1 MQANFDEARQSQ
13 LPAVELL
20 INMGYTYLSSEAL
33 KKQRREDNGK
43 FILKDIAFES
53 LKRINHFEYKSETY
67 PFSDKNIWDGIEE
80 LENIQV
86 HGLQDTAKE
95 VYHLIMTEGGK
106 TFPVTI
112 DGQKSSQ
119 NFRFIDFKNPQ
130 NNRFYVAVEVP
141 VGGKSKDIRP
151 DIVCY
156 INGIPF
162 VVIENKKSGIEVKES
177 LKQMNRNQK
186 PEYSPK
192 FFVYPQLLIG
202 TNVEKCLY
210 GTTGT
215 LTKFYAAWKEKSVK
229 TNGNSSLDEAIQKHI
244 HTHIDS
250 EIYKTLCADLNGA
263 TRYHKQLTDRLT
275 TTQDRTLY
283 CLLRPERLLDL
294 TRHYML
300 FDGGAKK
307 IARYQQ
313 YFAIQKML
321 KRIQQPVET
330 RCTVSLTENFKRQGG
345 IVWHTQGSGK
355 SLTMVL
361 FVKALIENHD
371 IKNPRILIITDRVDL
386 DRQISNTFKNC
397 NLKKEVIKAKSGH
410 HLFKLIEE
418 KNPAVITSLV
428 HKFDSLSK
436 KRGSFTDND
445 PNIFVLIDEAHRTQ
459 YGMASEEMRRII
471 PNACFIGFTG
481 TPLLKKDKT
490 QNRFGGFIDKYTID
504 DALEDGI
511 ILPLIYQGRYADLDQ
526 NKEKVDQ
533 RVERIKNHLKETIN
547 NRTDISEKQKQK
559 NIQDSLRELQRFINK
574 KVIKNNPHRITE
586 IAYDIEDHFRTYF
599 QGTGLKAQLVAPSKY
614 SALLFQQIFEDGQ
627 RLRTAV
633 VISETQKYEEET
645 DSHKR
650 EVSDFLKKI
659 SSDYKDLESY
669 EKAVTESFKND
680 PDGIEILIV
689 VDKLL
694 TGFDAPRNTVL
705 YLTKDLKDHN
715 LLQAIARVN
724 RLYEN
729 KEKPK
734 TTGFIIDYSENARN
748 IQSAME
754 LFGNFDTEDMKR
766 TLIDTTQKISE
777 LEQAYANLEGHFKTV
792 KNKKDP
798 ERYLEFLGTEQEGEQ
813 RRNDFYRLFNDF
825 VRNLDECMS
834 LPNFSARFAHLDTYK
849 SELKRYMELRKNTL
863 VRFAEKQ
870 DLTEYKRQLTKILDE
885 YIDAAKVEILTE
897 EFDINDSKALALALN
912 SFVSTKSKAE
922 AIASQMQRTI
932 TEKVNTDPEFYRRFS
947 DKIQDILKKMR
958 EGKMADIE
966 ALKQLKETREK
977 LLNKEDD
984 ELPIILKTAN
994 GADIFYRNL
1003 KNKFLN
1009 LGLTEEQICKIIL
1022 DIFNILK
1029 QETRIDWHKQIDTQ
1043 RAIKGKVDDY
1053 LYDEVK
1059 LGMNLNL
1066 SHEELASMLDLILT
1080 LALENYELF

>member
-20 INMGYTYLSSEAL
+20 INMGYTYLSCEEL
-33 KKQRREDNGK
+33 KKQRREENGK
-43 FILKDIAFES
+43 FILKNIAFES
-53 LKRINHFEYKSETY
+53 LKKINHFEYKGEIY
-67 PFSDKNIWDGIEE
+67 PFSDKNVWDAIEE

-106 TFPVTI
+106 TFPVMI
-112 DGQKSSQ
+112 DGKPSSQ
-119 NFRFIDFKNPQ
+119 NFRFIDFQNPKN
-130 NNRFYVAVEVP
+130 NSFHVAVEVP
-141 VGGKSKDIRP
+141 VNGKNENIRP

-156 INGIPF
+156 VNGIPF
-162 VVIENKKSGIEVKES
+162 VVIENKKSGTEVKDA
-177 LKQMNRNQK
+177 LNQMNRNQK

-202 TNVEKCLY
+202 TNVEECLY

-215 LTKFYAAWKEKSVK
+215 PTKFYASWKEKE
-229 TNGNSSLDEAIQKHI
+229 TDLDVLDTEIQKHI

-250 EIYKTLCADLNGA
+250 EIYRIMCTDMNGVTLNH
-263 TRYHKQLTDRLT
+263 RQLTDRLT
-275 TTQDRTLY
+275 TKQDRTLY
-283 CLLRPERLLDL
+283 CILRPDRLLNL
-294 TRHYML
+294 TRYFML
-300 FDGGAKK
+300 FDGGTKK

-313 YFAIQKML
+313 YFAISKML
-321 KRIQQPVET
+321 KR
-330 RCTVSLTENFKRQGG
+330 VSLKEKGVEGEKRQGG

-361 FVKALIENHD
+361 FVKALIENPEL
-371 IKNPRILIITDRVDL
+371 INPRILIITDRVDL

-397 NLKKEVIKAKSGH
+397 NLKKDVIKTKNGNQ
-410 HLFKLIEE
+410 LLKLLKE

-436 KRGSFTDND
+436 KRGSFADKD
-445 PNIFVLIDEAHRTQ
+445 ENIFVLIDEAHRTQ
-459 YGMASEEMRRII
+459 YGMASEEMRRMI

-481 TPLLKKDKT
+481 TPLLKNDKSH
-490 QNRFGGFIDKYTID
+490 NRFGGFIDKYTID

-511 ILPLIYQGRYADLDQ
+511 VLPLIYEGRYTELNQ
-526 NKEKVDQ
+526 NKEKVD
-533 RVERIKNHLKETIN
+533 RHVERITAGL
-547 NRTDISEKQKQK
+547 DP
-559 NIQDSLRELQRFINK
+559 DSVKDLQRFINQ

-586 IAYDIEDHFRTYF
+586 IAYDIEDHFRSYF

-614 SALLFQQIFEDGQ
+614 SALLFQKVFEEGQ

-633 VISETQKYEEET
+633 VISEAQAHDDET

-650 EVSDFLKKI
+650 EVSDFLKKK
-659 SSDYKDLESY
+659 SSDYRDLESY

-729 KEKPK
+729 KDKPK
-734 TTGFIIDYSENARN
+734 TAGFIIDYSENAQN
-748 IQSAME
+748 IKSAME
-754 LFGNFDTEDMKR
+754 LFGNFDEEDVKG

-777 LEQAYANLEGHFKTV
+777 LEQAYSNLEGHFKTV
-792 KNKKDP
+792 KNKKDT
-798 ERYLEFLGTEQEGEQ
+798 ESYLEFLGTEEAGEQ
-813 RRNDFYRLFNDF
+813 RRNDFYSLFNAF
-825 VRNLDECMS
+825 IRNLDECMS
-834 LPNFSARFAHLDTYK
+834 LPDFSARFLHIDTYK
-849 SELKRYMELRKNTL
+849 LELKRYAELRKSSQIK
-863 VRFAEKQ
+863 FADRK
-870 DLTEYKRQLTKILDE
+870 DLSEYKKQLVKILDE
-885 YIDAAKVEILTE
+885 YIDADKVELLTE
-897 EFDINDSKALALALN
+897 PININDSEAFEQALETLG
-912 SFVSTKSKAE
+912 TPKSKAE

-932 TEKVNTDPEFYRRFS
+932 TEKADTDPEFYRRFS

-966 ALKQLKETREK
+966 ALKRLREAREK
-977 LLNKEDD
+977 MVNKEDD
-984 ELPIILKTAN
+984 QLPEILQNAK

-1003 KNKFLN
+1003 KDRFVA
-1009 LGLTEEQICKIIL
+1009 LGLNDEQVCKIIL
-1022 DIFNILK
+1022 DVFGILK
-1029 QETRIDWHKQIDTQ
+1029 KETIIDWHKQSDTQ
-1043 RAIKGKVDDY
+1043 RIIKNKIDDY

-1059 LGMNLNL
+1059 LNMDLDL
-1066 SHEELASMLDLILT
+1066 THEELASILDLVIS
-1080 LALENYELF
+1080 LALENHELF

>member
-20 INMGYTYLSSEAL
+20 INMGYTYLSCAEL

-53 LKRINHFEYKSETY
+53 LKKINHFEYKGETY
-67 PFSDKNIWDGIEE
+67 PFSDKNVWDAIEE

-86 HGLQDTAKE
+86 QGLQDTARE
-95 VYHLIMTEGGK
+95 VYHLIMTDGGK

-119 NFRFIDFKNPQ
+119 NFRFIDFQNPR
-130 NNRFYVAVEVP
+130 NNSFHVAVEVP
-141 VGGKSKDIRP
+141 VSGKRENIRP

-156 INGIPF
+156 VNGIPF
-162 VVIENKKSGIEVKES
+162 VVIENKKSGTEVTDS
-177 LKQMNRNQK
+177 LHQMNRNQK
-186 PEYSPK
+186 PDYSPK

-202 TNVEKCLY
+202 TNVEECLY

-215 LTKFYAAWKEKSVK
+215 PTKFYASWKEKETDLAV
-229 TNGNSSLDEAIQKHI
+229 LDKEIQKHI
-244 HTHIDS
+244 HTHIDP
-250 EIYKTLCADLNGA
+250 EIYKIMCADMNGA
-263 TRYHKQLTDRLT
+263 TLYHKQLTDRLST
-275 TTQDRTLY
+275 PQDKTLY
-283 CLLRPERLLDL
+283 CILRPERLLDL

-300 FDGGAKK
+300 FDGGTKK

-313 YFAIQKML
+313 FFAIHKML
-321 KRIQQPVET
+321 KK
-330 RCTVSLTENFKRQGG
+330 VSLTESGVEGEKRQGG

-361 FVKALIENHD
+361 FVKALIENPKL
-371 IKNPRILIITDRVDL
+371 INPRVLIITDRVDL
-386 DRQISNTFKNC
+386 DRQISNTFNNC
-397 NLKKEVIKAKSGH
+397 NLKKEVIKTKNGTQ
-410 HLFKLIEE
+410 LLKLLKE

-436 KRGSFTDND
+436 KRGSFVDKD
-445 PNIFVLIDEAHRTQ
+445 ANIFVLIDEAHRTQ
-459 YGMASEEMRRII
+459 YGMASEEMRRMI

-481 TPLLKKDKT
+481 TPLLKKDKS

-511 ILPLIYQGRYADLDQ
+511 VLPLIYEGRYTELNQ
-526 NKEKVDQ
+526 NKDKVD
-533 RVERIKNHLKETIN
+533 RHVERITAGLDPESVK
-547 NRTDISEKQKQK
+547 
-559 NIQDSLRELQRFINK
+559 ELQRFINQ

-586 IAYDIEDHFRTYF
+586 IAYDIEDHFRSYF

-614 SALLFQQIFEDGQ
+614 SALLFQKVFEEGG
-627 RLRTAV
+627 RLKTAV
-633 VISETQKYEEET
+633 VVSEAQAHDDET

-650 EVSDFLKKI
+650 EVSDFLKKK
-659 SSDYKDLESY
+659 SADYRDLESY

-729 KEKPK
+729 KDKPK
-734 TTGFIIDYSENARN
+734 TAGFIIDYSENAQN
-748 IQSAME
+748 IKSAME
-754 LFGNFDTEDMKR
+754 LFGSFDEEDVKG

-777 LEQAYANLEGHFKTV
+777 LEQAYSNLEGHFKTV
-792 KNKKDP
+792 KNKKDT
-798 ERYLEFLGTEQEGEQ
+798 ESYLEFLGTEHEGEQ
-813 RRNDFYRLFNDF
+813 RRNDFYSLFNGF
-825 VRNLDECMS
+825 IRNLDECMS
-834 LPNFSARFAHLDTYK
+834 LPDFSARFVHLDTYK
-849 SELKRYMELRKNTL
+849 LELKRYAELRKTTQIK
-863 VRFAEKQ
+863 FADKK
-870 DLTEYKRQLTKILDE
+870 DLSEYKKQLVKILDE
-885 YIDAAKVEILTE
+885 YIDADKVELLTE
-897 EFDINDSKALALALN
+897 PININDSEAFEQALEALG
-912 SFVSTKSKAE
+912 TPKSKAE

-932 TEKVNTDPEFYRRFS
+932 TEKADTDPEFYRRFS

-966 ALKQLKETREK
+966 ALKRLREAREK
-977 LLNKEDD
+977 MINKEDD
-984 ELPIILKTAN
+984 QLPEILQSAK

-1003 KNKFLN
+1003 KDRFVA
-1009 LGLTEEQICKIIL
+1009 LGLNDEQVCKIIL
-1022 DIFNILK
+1022 DVFGILK
-1029 QETRIDWHKQIDTQ
+1029 KETIIDWHKQSDTQ
-1043 RAIKGKVDDY
+1043 RIIKNKLDDY

-1059 LGMNLNL
+1059 LNMDLDL
-1066 SHEELASMLDLILT
+1066 THEELASILDLVIS
-1080 LALENYELF
+1080 LALENHELF